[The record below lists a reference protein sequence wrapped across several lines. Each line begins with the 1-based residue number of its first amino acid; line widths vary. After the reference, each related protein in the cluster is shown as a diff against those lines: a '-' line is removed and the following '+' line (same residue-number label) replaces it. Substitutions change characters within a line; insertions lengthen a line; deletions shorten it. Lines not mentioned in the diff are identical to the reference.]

1 MPQPRCARSSR
12 FRTLA
17 FALVG
22 GFAALLASTPA
33 FAQRLTSLPQ
43 TKLKALSVAGG
54 KAGSSFDVKV
64 TSGDQ
69 LSDLN
74 KMVFNHS
81 GITATPKT
89 TTKAGKTTPVANTF
103 TVKIAN
109 NVPTGLYDVRV
120 AGKFGLSNP
129 RTFVVGSRNE
139 LAEKEPNDDESKAT
153 PVPLNST
160 VNGAL
165 IARAE
170 VDYYKF
176 DAKQGQ
182 TVVIDCR
189 AQRIDSRMSP
199 VLEVIG
205 PDGRRMAYARNGY
218 RDDPIVHLT
227 IPTNGTYY
235 VKTYDFTYQNGPEY
249 FYRLSIH
256 TGPHIEFVLPPAGV
270 KGTNGKFTLY
280 GHNLP
285 GGKPSDQV
293 VNGRKLQ
300 QLDVQIDV
308 PSERTL
314 QAAENLKPHEAGV
327 DTFSYVL
334 KSSAGDSNP
343 YPIYFAEAQVVR
355 EQEPNDDAKQ
365 AQAIKLPVEIAG
377 QFQAEGDI
385 DTYTF
390 TAKAKEVYYID
401 VFSQRLGTLADPY
414 LKVEQITETKA
425 GERVRTLTSSDD
437 TNARVTNAA
446 LNTTTD
452 DPTYQFKVPADGTY
466 RVSVRDRYF
475 EGRGNPRLIY
485 RLSIRK
491 PTPDFRVVALPM
503 TPGRGRNQPG
513 TDGILAL
520 RKGEN
525 LIARVFLFRQDGFN
539 GDVNLSVEGLPKGV
553 TCPGAGIGAGQ
564 NDAFLIFTANEKA
577 ENWSGLIRIVAKAE
591 VKDPAKAAEVTK
603 ADAAVASAEKALPAL
618 RKTVQTAE
626 SPLKNL
632 VAQLKQA
639 KAAAAKNPKN
649 KSLSSKVTS
658 IQKQH
663 DAAMKKVKAAKATLA
678 AGEKKLAD
686 AKTALAKAKTDLQA
700 SIKTVTREVRP
711 ATFVWSPVRN
721 QGATTIR
728 VARSLGLSV
737 MGESAPLQMH
747 SDVNRVEVNQGRQV
761 LFPVAIAR
769 RNGFN
774 KNFNVTVEGLPRNSN
789 ITFTVKPI
797 AAKTKSELYAVQ
809 VKPNAKPGI
818 YTIFLKATAQVAYRP
833 NLDKLA
839 DAKKEQTAA
848 AKEVTAAAA
857 AVKAANTAA
866 TKANTQ
872 SAADAR
878 AVTTATAAQQT
889 AQKNVTSAQTAL
901 KQAQTAQ
908 TTAAKTLANATAAV
922 KAAQTKLDAAKKAS
936 AAKPKDANL
945 KKAVDAAQQ
954 ELTKATTVE
963 ATAKTAKAKADQA
976 VATQQ
981 ANAKKAADALTAATN
996 ALTAARAKAKASAS
1010 AKTKA
1015 AATAKAA
1022 ADRSKKATAGKRT
1035 VDRKVQAAERASRA
1049 QNINVYPTSTP
1060 LILEVKKAPAT
1071 ISASVGGG
1079 GNVKRG
1085 KSLDVKVTIKRI
1097 NGFEGPVALS
1107 LPLPPGVK
1115 GLTAANVTIP
1125 AGKTTGN
1132 LKIAAAGDATMGQ
1145 LANMVVRATG
1155 EFNGKA
1161 AVDAAIKIKV
1171 NK

>member
-1 MPQPRCARSSR
+1 MPQTRCARPSR
-12 FRTLA
+12 IRTLA
-17 FALVG
+17 FALLA

-69 LSDLN
+69 LNDLN

-103 TVKIAN
+103 TVKIAKT
-109 NVPTGLYDVRV
+109 VPTGLYDVRV

-129 RTFVVGSRNE
+129 RTFVVGSRDE
-139 LAEKEPNDDESKAT
+139 IVEKEPNDDESKAT
-153 PVPLNST
+153 PIPLNST
-160 VNGAL
+160 VNAAV
-165 IARAE
+165 IARSE
-170 VDYYKF
+170 VDFYKF

-182 TVVIDCR
+182 TVIVDCR
-189 AQRIDSRMSP
+189 AKRIDSRMSP
-199 VLEVIG
+199 VLEVFG
-205 PDGRRMAYARNGY
+205 PDGRRLAYARNGY
-218 RDDPIVHLT
+218 RDDPIVQLS
-227 IPTNGTYY
+227 IPADGTYL
-235 VKTYDFTYQNGPEY
+235 VKTYDFTYQYGAEY

-270 KGTNGKFTLY
+270 KGTKGKFTLY

-285 GGKPSDQV
+285 GGKPSKQV
-293 VNGRKLQ
+293 VNGRRLQ
-300 QLDVQIDV
+300 QLDVQIDI

-334 KSSAGDSNP
+334 KSPAGDSNP
-343 YPIYFAEAQVVR
+343 YPIYFAEAPVIR
-355 EQEPNDDAKQ
+355 EKEPNDDPKQ
-365 AQAIKLPVEIAG
+365 AQQIKLPVEVAG

-414 LKVEQITETKA
+414 LKVEQITKTKA

-577 ENWSGLIRIVAKAE
+577 ANWSGLIRVVAKAE
-591 VKDPAKAAEVTK
+591 LKDASKAAQFT
-603 ADAAVASAEKALPAL
+603 AAEAALAAAEKALPAL

-626 SPLKNL
+626 APLKNL

-639 KAAAAKNPKN
+639 KDAAAKNPKN
-649 KSLSSKVTS
+649 KALASKVTS

-663 DAAMKKVKAAKATLA
+663 DAAKKKFDAAKAALA

-686 AKTALAKAKTDLQA
+686 AKTAVAKAKADVKA
-700 SIKTVTREVRP
+700 STKTVTREVRP

-721 QGATTIR
+721 IGATTIR

-774 KNFNVTVEGLPRNSN
+774 KNFTVAVEGLPRNSN

-809 VKPNAKPGI
+809 VKPNARPGI
-818 YTIFLKATAQVAYRP
+818 YTVFLKATAQVAYRP
-833 NLDKLA
+833 NLDKLNA
-839 DAKKEQTAA
+839 AKKEQAAA

-857 AVKAANTAA
+857 AVKTANTAV
-866 TKANTQ
+866 TKTNTQ
-872 SAADAR
+872 AAADAR
-878 AVTTATAAQQT
+878 VVTTATAALAKAKANEAT
-889 AQKNVTSAQTAL
+889 AQTAL
-901 KQAQTAQ
+901 KQSQANQAN
-908 TTAAKTLANATAAV
+908 AAKALTTATAAV
-922 KAAQTKLDAAKKAS
+922 KAAKAELDKAKKAL
-936 AAKPKDANL
+936 ATKPKDAKL
-945 KKAVDAAQQ
+945 KQAVDVAQT
-954 ELTKATTVE
+954 ELTKATAAE

-976 VATQQ
+976 VTTQQ
-981 ANAKKAADALTAATN
+981 ANAKKAGEVLNAATK
-996 ALTAARAKAKASAS
+996 ALNTAKAKAKTSAA

-1015 AATAKAA
+1015 AAAAKAA
-1022 ADRSKKATAGKRT
+1022 ADRSKKATANKRT

-1049 QNINVYPTSTP
+1049 QNINVFPTSTP

-1079 GNVKRG
+1079 GNLKRG

-1097 NGFEGPVALS
+1097 NGFTGPVALS

-1115 GLTAANVTIP
+1115 GLSAANVTIP
-1125 AGKTTGN
+1125 PGKTTGT
-1132 LKIAAAGDATMGQ
+1132 LKITAAGDATMGQ